1 MAATLAQLDQD
12 TRSVKVGLE
21 QQKAAVDGE
30 LHKVEEALEDVRR
43 GERTRKEEMDKI
55 VREVESLKRDM
66 PKVSSWMRKAW
77 RRNALCHQVSD
88 PLIDM
93 LCRALSPPFT
103 AV

>member
-1 MAATLAQLDQD
+1 VAATLAQLDQD

-30 LHKVEEALEDVRR
+30 LQKVEEALEDVRR

-66 PKVSSWMRKAW
+66 PKVSS
-77 RRNALCHQVSD
+77 
-88 PLIDM
+88 
-93 LCRALSPPFT
+93 
-103 AV
+103 